1 MKKKLT
7 LLVLPFIFL
16 VACSMSNTPTSK
28 VDELF
33 SKVYAE
39 SKINSCKVMPVIEV
53 SKAKL
58 NGEGSVTE

>member
-28 VDELF
+28 VDELLKTVDKY
-33 SKVYAE
+33 SKKE
-39 SKINSCKVMPVIEV
+39 
-53 SKAKL
+53 
-58 NGEGSVTE
+58 